1 MVGLKERR
9 ELKDVDPML
18 LLNTDYGRIERK
30 IEKRK
35 KEIKAELNTDYG
47 RIERMIFMLKEF
59 FS

>member
-1 MVGLKERR
+1 MKERR